1 MLLPKHLSAVGL
13 LLSVVIASMHFSS
26 CSTHGIT
33 MPPDRRTA
41 PMDIALDTAGERM
54 FYRGT
59 ALIPRGFNSDEPFD
73 LGIQL
78 SPWGNPPSN
87 EASRKAAVVLA
98 NEFAGKGRYQLCGE
112 RTGEITFAGQ
122 RFQLR
127 GLINDDGKELDGEWF
142 LDGVEGG
149 GFRVVP
155 KGYLFAGD

>member
-1 MLLPKHLSAVGL
+1 
-13 LLSVVIASMHFSS
+13 
-26 CSTHGIT
+26 
-33 MPPDRRTA
+33 
-41 PMDIALDTAGERM
+41 MDIALDTAGERM

-87 EASRKAAVVLA
+87 EASQKAAVVLA
-98 NEFAGKGRYQLCGE
+98 DEFAGKGRYQLRGQG
-112 RTGEITFAGQ
+112 TGEITFAGQ

-127 GLINDDGKELDGEWF
+127 GQINDDGKELDGEWF

>member
-1 MLLPKHLSAVGL
+1 
-13 LLSVVIASMHFSS
+13 
-26 CSTHGIT
+26 
-33 MPPDRRTA
+33 
-41 PMDIALDTAGERM
+41 MDIALDTAGERM

-59 ALIPRGFNSDEPFD
+59 ALIPRGFNSAEPFD

-87 EASRKAAVVLA
+87 EASQKAAVMLA
-98 NEFAGKGRYQLCGE
+98 DEFAGKGRYQLRGQG
-112 RTGEITFAGQ
+112 TGEITFAHQ

-127 GLINDDGKELDGEWF
+127 GLIGDNGKELDGEWF

>member
-1 MLLPKHLSAVGL
+1 MLLPKHLSPVGF
-13 LLSVVIASMHFSS
+13 LLSVVITSMHFSS
-26 CSTHGIT
+26 CSTHGTT
-33 MPPDRRTA
+33 MSPDRRTA

-87 EASRKAAVVLA
+87 EASQKAAVVLA
-98 NEFAGKGRYQLCGE
+98 DEFAGKGRYQLRGQG
-112 RTGEITFAGQ
+112 TGEITFADQ

-127 GLINDDGKELDGEWF
+127 GLIGDNGKELDGEWF